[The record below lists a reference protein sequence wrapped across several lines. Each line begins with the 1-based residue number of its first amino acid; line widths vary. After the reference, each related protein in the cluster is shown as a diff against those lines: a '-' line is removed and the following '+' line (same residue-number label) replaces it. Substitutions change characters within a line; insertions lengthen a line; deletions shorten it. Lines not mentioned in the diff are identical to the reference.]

1 MVGARC
7 WLSFV
12 VFCLLLLC
20 VVVVC
25 VFLLI
30 GVDSFVAPCLLFVVC
45 CFGLFVARRLA
56 LSGVVCLLL
65 SAYCCRL
72 IVVRCWLLV
81 VVRFALCFV
90 YCCWRS
96 VFLFSV

>member
-12 VFCLLLLC
+12 VFFVCCCGVLLLF
-20 VVVVC
+20 VC
-25 VFLLI
+25 FLLI

-45 CFGLFVARRLA
+45 CFGLYVARRLA

-65 SAYCCRL
+65 SDYCCRL

-90 YCCWRS
+90 
-96 VFLFSV
+96 